1 MQPGIPDD
9 HLTMVVVVRWY
20 HECIIFLC
28 EICVRKDAQ
37 IGEPNPNRSKSS
49 RSSAPT
55 VVYSEEKYTLPHQS
69 LSAPCKN
76 CERTRA
82 AQRGMQIGQTSCLQF
97 FSGWWENQR
106 QQMTAREATR
116 RRDSSQLQIFFQ
128 NQEQFRIVQ
137 KNFRCCDGIQNRY
150 HRSSLQP
157 QITNFQIE
165 VT

>member
-20 HECIIFLC
+20 HECIIFFVKFVC
-28 EICVRKDAQ
+28 EKMHKLASQ
-37 IGEPNPNRSKSS
+37 IQTEAKSS

-55 VVYSEEKYTLPHQS
+55 VVHSEEKYTLPHQS

-116 RRDSSQLQIFFQ
+116 KRDSSQLQISFQ

-137 KNFRCCDGIQNRY
+137 KNFRYCDGIQNRY